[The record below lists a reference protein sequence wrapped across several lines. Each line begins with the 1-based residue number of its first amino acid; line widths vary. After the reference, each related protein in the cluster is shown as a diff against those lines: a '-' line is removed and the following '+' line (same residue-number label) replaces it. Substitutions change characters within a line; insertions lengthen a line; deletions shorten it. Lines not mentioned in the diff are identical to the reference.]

1 MMLSSRLGLLMSDQ
15 TYDAERINREQRE
28 FWNNAAPGWKQM
40 WTMLERTAQ
49 HVSQRLLELAQV
61 EAGKRVLDIAT
72 GSGEPAITAARKVGP
87 SGLVVATD
95 QSPAML
101 ELARERA
108 AAAGLRNMKFF
119 TTGAEQLAVDEH
131 DFDAALCRWG
141 LMFVGDLDAAIH
153 RVAQLLAAGGRFAT
167 AVWGPAAKVP
177 MISLGDEAVRQLAN
191 LPPPPPGAP
200 GPLKLADPKPLE
212 RALVAAGFKDVQ
224 IEPITVHFEF
234 ESPEAFAEQR
244 RAVSSPFR
252 ALLSRLP
259 PELQQ
264 RILDALAQ
272 AARQYADASGKVR
285 MDNEAIL
292 IAAHL

>member
-1 MMLSSRLGLLMSDQ
+1 MSDQ
-15 TYDAERINREQRE
+15 AYDAERINREQRE
-28 FWNNAAPGWKQM
+28 FWNSAAPGWKQM
-40 WTMLERTAQ
+40 WTMLEGAAQ

-87 SGLVVATD
+87 GGMVVATD

-108 AAAGLRNMKFF
+108 AAVGLSNIRFF
-119 TTGAEQLAVDEH
+119 ETGAEQLAVDER

-141 LMFVGDLDAAIH
+141 LMFVGDLDAAIR
-153 RVAQLLAAGGRFAT
+153 RVVQLLATRGRFAT

-177 MISLGDEAVRQLAN
+177 MISLGDEAVRELAK

-200 GPLKLADPKPLE
+200 SPLKLADTRPLE
-212 RALVAAGFKDVQ
+212 RALVAAGFKDLS
-224 IEPITVHFEF
+224 IEPINVRFEF
-234 ESPEAFAEQR
+234 KSAVAFAEQR
-244 RAVSSPFR
+244 RMVSTPFR
-252 ALLSRLP
+252 VMLYKQS

-272 AARQYADASGKVR
+272 AAHRYADTSGKVR